1 MNRKTVDSLDAVR
14 TEINRIDQQLVA
26 LLGERGHYV
35 KQAAAFKKTTDDVRA
50 PKRVEDVIARVKNL
64 AETHNTNPAV
74 VEAVYRAM
82 IDAFIN
88 AELEE
93 HAALQ
98 TRS

>member
-1 MNRKTVDSLDAVR
+1 MRRKTVDSLDAVR

-35 KQAAAFKKTTDDVRA
+35 KQAAAFKKTTNDVRA
-50 PKRVEDVIARVKNL
+50 PRRVEEVITRVKLL
-64 AETHNTNPAV
+64 AKTHDADPAV

-82 IDAFIN
+82 IDAFIK

-93 HAALQ
+93 HAVLQ
-98 TRS
+98 NGG